1 MATRIFDEM
10 AADLRESLEA
20 DGVAL
25 VVLKGI
31 HGTGHGLS
39 LDDDGDEERIAA
51 ELRMLAARTWPM
63 PERVRLVEA
72 PVRGGAVAE
81 ARRLRAM
88 FVSIE
93 SVVARA
99 GNPRLLEEV
108 RAEIS
113 RLTDVVYPSRKA
125 PAAARA

>member
-1 MATRIFDEM
+1 
-10 AADLRESLEA
+10 
-20 DGVAL
+20 
-25 VVLKGI
+25 
-31 HGTGHGLS
+31 
-39 LDDDGDEERIAA
+39 
-51 ELRMLAARTWPM
+51 
-63 PERVRLVEA
+63 
-72 PVRGGAVAE
+72 
-81 ARRLRAM
+81 M